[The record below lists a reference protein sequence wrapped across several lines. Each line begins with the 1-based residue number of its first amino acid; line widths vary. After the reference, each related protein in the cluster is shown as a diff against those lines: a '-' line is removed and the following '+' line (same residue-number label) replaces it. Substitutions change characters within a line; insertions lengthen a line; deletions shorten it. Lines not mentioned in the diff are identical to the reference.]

1 MSFSRLVN
9 LYWCHEEPITIIIDS
24 IAKIN
29 GFYPILGIKG
39 LLEYSRRELSEAK
52 IHLPK
57 NLIQGKGTVN
67 VVFVNN
73 EYLVIGATATITYVF
88 IDYMGYPPKTKIY
101 YTKTVFGDPN
111 TIMKSYDTLKDLG
124 LRLPVRVVGKMYKSV
139 LFLTR
144 YSRTQSLFKDRKI
157 ILWSIL
163 PFYIDDNT
171 IVYAETSLRSLAEHL
186 TREHN
191 INVDD
196 IGVIVFVP
204 DKLDTSLP
212 KKLVFK
218 CKSACILGREF
229 TANELSKMIGN
240 LKTCGMCRYYELC
253 LRKLMSLKI

>member
-1 MSFSRLVN
+1 MSFSRLAN

-24 IAKIN
+24 VAKVN

-39 LLEYSRRELSEAK
+39 LLEYSRKELSEAK

-57 NLIQGKGTVN
+57 NLIQGKGAVD
-67 VVFVNN
+67 VVFVSN

-101 YTKTVFGDPN
+101 YTKTIFGDPS
-111 TIMKSYDTLKDLG
+111 TIIESYNMLKDLG

-144 YSRTQSLFKDRKI
+144 YSRTRSLFKDRKI
-157 ILWSIL
+157 VLWGIL
-163 PFYIDDNT
+163 PFYVDDNI

-191 INVDD
+191 VNVNG
-196 IGVIVFVP
+196 IGVITFVP
-204 DKLDTSLP
+204 DKLDTTLP

-218 CKSACILGREF
+218 CRSTCILGREF
-229 TANELSKMIGN
+229 VVNELSKMIGD
-240 LKTCGMCRYYELC
+240 LKTCNMCRYYELC
-253 LRKLMSLKI
+253 LRKLRSLKV